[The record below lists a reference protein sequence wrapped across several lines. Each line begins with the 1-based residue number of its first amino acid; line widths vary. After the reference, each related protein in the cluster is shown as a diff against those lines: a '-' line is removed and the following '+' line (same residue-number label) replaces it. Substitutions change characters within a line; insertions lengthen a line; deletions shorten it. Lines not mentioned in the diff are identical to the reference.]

1 MGVENSPRQN
11 TKDETKSIIDA
22 AGFAFNQAKNQN
34 HLSSKSRSEVV
45 YKKEF
50 PKPKVK
56 ANSVIEFNST
66 DYYNNN
72 SQYNQINS
80 RFATKPSNASPRAW
94 SDVTYRP
101 HDTRTELTNY
111 SDPGP
116 QVYNPQ
122 RKQTFNFPPRVPT
135 ATTYENNHNY
145 YPNQHQQPSLYSEAR
160 SPKPRIA
167 ASAMMDI
174 GDNVAQPRTTEAVKP
189 RKFLDLRIS
198 NKSLLSLNVVLE
210 STVKEQ
216 SDKLAIIPSFEAM
229 METQKKQVEN
239 LNKVEKLI
247 CTLSTKMTEQDNEI
261 KVIKSQIIEKSDE
274 KEKTRVTL
282 FYDPKSLPLNSL
294 PNIIFDR
301 VYDDI
306 TILFSVVT
314 SLLYTVYI
322 FPVIVVARTAK
333 QLVDKSKCVIE
344 DFVPSGVKNFQKK
357 LKAKKS
363 LQILVTH
370 LTVQPPDPLISQD
383 AKQQQLYML
392 RKYQKFLYTLL
403 KNYFLQDF
411 FDVIIDN
418 KDADQNDR
426 FYEWK
431 EFISLICSIPDR
443 YLTQVLKSLTTTWSD
458 TTFVKHAS
466 NSLQLY
472 VTSAIL
478 IIFGYLPKEIL
489 LKINIYKDIGVGT
502 TQWMKSSFDRTRKIA
517 MITVEMLSWLLDEN
531 DDVLDFK
538 LDPQDEEVKT
548 LRQLVD
554 AKDGLNN
561 LLIINTEE
569 EDDDDN
575 ENRSFKRNK
584 DINDENNSQSI
595 SVITNSFEEDFDQ
608 SSNVI
613 DEDETTKLV
622 GDSDDEDDFEPY
634 SMDESDFD
642 ENEEDYDTL
651 ATKPKNTLPPVYIID
666 LIKML
671 KAAEDPEKI
680 EIAMNTAEK
689 LIRLKTNFGTELD
702 ENANELARVLIS
714 INNTFELKEFEEK
727 RHAALTA
734 LVVGSPK
741 NTVLYIIKEFF
752 EKRYSLSEKITM
764 LSVLASGAKELA
776 GIEQP
781 EEIEVRRES
790 SIIDLLSKQTSGL
803 SVNAIET
810 SKEPSPSSNN
820 KVNRFS
826 RKPMVQSIHSS
837 SIKVNRFNEFAAKPF
852 FFPLSAGFWNWIRN
866 RDTIN
871 KGMYEPILLSKYI
884 TTLATIVQCSTN
896 TVENLEISKEFWDM
910 ILSLRYF
917 DDVAVVSSLLF
928 GISVILKALPEQE
941 LATFF
946 SKDLIE
952 TNQWVTNLF
961 ENNPNEYVKSI
972 SAWIMVKID
981 QIISKYRRLLI
992 GDLLP
997 IV

>member
-34 HLSSKSRSEVV
+34 HLLSKSRSEVV

-189 RKFLDLRIS
+189 RKVALSAQLNNANNFPDSRNDDDEYEEDYNDEFLDLRIS

-333 QLVDKSKCVIE
+333 QLVDKS
-344 DFVPSGVKNFQKK
+344 S
-357 LKAKKS
+357 
-363 LQILVTH
+363 
-370 LTVQPPDPLISQD
+370 
-383 AKQQQLYML
+383 
-392 RKYQKFLYTLL
+392 
-403 KNYFLQDF
+403 
-411 FDVIIDN
+411 
-418 KDADQNDR
+418 
-426 FYEWK
+426 
-431 EFISLICSIPDR
+431 
-443 YLTQVLKSLTTTWSD
+443 
-458 TTFVKHAS
+458 
-466 NSLQLY
+466 
-472 VTSAIL
+472 
-478 IIFGYLPKEIL
+478 
-489 LKINIYKDIGVGT
+489 
-502 TQWMKSSFDRTRKIA
+502 
-517 MITVEMLSWLLDEN
+517 
-531 DDVLDFK
+531 
-538 LDPQDEEVKT
+538 
-548 LRQLVD
+548 
-554 AKDGLNN
+554 
-561 LLIINTEE
+561 
-569 EDDDDN
+569 
-575 ENRSFKRNK
+575 
-584 DINDENNSQSI
+584 
-595 SVITNSFEEDFDQ
+595 
-608 SSNVI
+608 
-613 DEDETTKLV
+613 
-622 GDSDDEDDFEPY
+622 
-634 SMDESDFD
+634 
-642 ENEEDYDTL
+642 
-651 ATKPKNTLPPVYIID
+651 
-666 LIKML
+666 
-671 KAAEDPEKI
+671 
-680 EIAMNTAEK
+680 EIA
-689 LIRLKTNFGTELD
+689 
-702 ENANELARVLIS
+702 S
-714 INNTFELKEFEEK
+714 
-727 RHAALTA
+727 
-734 LVVGSPK
+734 
-741 NTVLYIIKEFF
+741 
-752 EKRYSLSEKITM
+752 
-764 LSVLASGAKELA
+764 
-776 GIEQP
+776 Q
-781 EEIEVRRES
+781 
-790 SIIDLLSKQTSGL
+790 
-803 SVNAIET
+803 
-810 SKEPSPSSNN
+810 
-820 KVNRFS
+820 
-826 RKPMVQSIHSS
+826 
-837 SIKVNRFNEFAAKPF
+837 
-852 FFPLSAGFWNWIRN
+852 
-866 RDTIN
+866 
-871 KGMYEPILLSKYI
+871 
-884 TTLATIVQCSTN
+884 
-896 TVENLEISKEFWDM
+896 
-910 ILSLRYF
+910 
-917 DDVAVVSSLLF
+917 
-928 GISVILKALPEQE
+928 
-941 LATFF
+941 
-946 SKDLIE
+946 
-952 TNQWVTNLF
+952 
-961 ENNPNEYVKSI
+961 KS
-972 SAWIMVKID
+972 
-981 QIISKYRRLLI
+981 
-992 GDLLP
+992 
-997 IV
+997 